1 MRAVAPRS
9 APAGPIGT
17 FSLVLHTHLPW
28 VPHHGTWP
36 VGEEWLHQAFTGS
49 WRRVIRVLEN
59 LAAHGYSDILTL
71 GVTPIVAAMMDDPY
85 SLAEIHSWA
94 GRWLLRA
101 EEHAGRD
108 GLGELMAFE
117 RREARACLDDL
128 EARWLR
134 GGLSTV
140 LRPLIDDGV
149 IELIGGPAT
158 HPFQPLL
165 NDRFASAQLR
175 TGLHDA
181 KLRFG
186 QAPQGIWAP
195 ECGYAPGMEHF
206 YADHG
211 VSHFLVDGPAVR
223 DRTAFGYRVG
233 ESDVVCFAR
242 DMPVSYRI
250 WSSRS
255 GYPGGSAYRDF
266 HTFDHKSGFRP
277 ARVTSVHTP
286 SEAKRPWDPA
296 AASAAIYRDARDF
309 VDTVVRR
316 LTDLRHEHGREAL
329 VVAAFDTE
337 LFGHWWY
344 EGPQFLDLVLRLLPQ
359 AGVRVTSLR
368 GAREAGLVEGSIE
381 LPASSWGAG
390 KDWRV
395 WDNENVADLVESADH
410 AQKRFLTLLDT
421 RFEAEPG
428 TGRSG
433 VADQLAREAF
443 LLTSSDWAFMVT
455 RDSAAAYA
463 RDRAR
468 THSERFHALA
478 DLVEAGDTDGAER
491 LAANLRV
498 IDGPFGH
505 LDARQF

>member
-1 MRAVAPRS
+1 MTALVQGAR
-9 APAGPIGT
+9 PARPIGT

-28 VPHHGTWP
+28 VSHHGTWP

-59 LAAHGYSDILTL
+59 LGAHGFNDVLTL
-71 GVTPIVAAMMDDPY
+71 GITPVVADPY
-85 SLAEIHSWA
+85 SLSEIHSWTA
-94 GRWLLRA
+94 RWLLRA
-101 EEHAGRD
+101 EEHHGRSD
-108 GLGELMAFE
+108 LAALMAHE
-117 RREARACLDDL
+117 RREAAACLEDV
-128 EARWLR
+128 ESRWLT
-134 GGLSTV
+134 GGLSSV
-140 LRPLIDDGV
+140 LRPLIDANV

-175 TGLHDA
+175 TGLDDA
-181 KLRFG
+181 GLRFG
-186 QAPQGIWAP
+186 TPPGGIWAP

-206 YADHG
+206 YQAHG

-223 DRTAFGYRVG
+223 DRTAFGYHVG
-233 ESDVVCFAR
+233 ETDVVCFAR

-250 WSSRS
+250 WSSRT

-266 HTFDHKSGFRP
+266 HTFDHASGFRP
-277 ARVTSVHTP
+277 SRVTGTHIP
-286 SEAKRPWDPA
+286 SESKRPWDPR
-296 AASAAIYRDARDF
+296 AASAAVLRDARDF
-309 VDTVVRR
+309 VASVVGR
-316 LTDLRHEHGREAL
+316 LTELRDQHGREAL

-344 EGPQFLDLVLRLLPQ
+344 EGPEFLDTILRLLPQ

-368 GAREAGLVEGSIE
+368 GARAAGLVEGSIE

-390 KDWRV
+390 KDWSV
-395 WDNENVADLVESADH
+395 WNNEQVADLVESADEV
-410 AQKRFLTLLDT
+410 QKRFLTLLDT
-421 RFEAEPG
+421 RFDSEPG
-428 TGRSG
+428 AGRSA

-455 RDSAAAYA
+455 RDSAAEYA
-463 RDRAR
+463 RHRAR
-468 THSERFHALA
+468 THSHRFHSLA
-478 DLVEAGDTDGAER
+478 DLVEAGDVQGAEK
-491 LAANLRV
+491 LAAELRV

-505 LDARQF
+505 LDARAF